1 MKFSPLPLQGAFV
14 IEPEPSADDRGLFA
28 RTFCRSEFSTQGLHT
43 DIVQCSF
50 SFNEKKGTLRGMHYQ
65 KQPHEEIKLVRC
77 TAGAMYDVII
87 DLRPKSPTFT
97 RWVGV
102 ELDAE
107 NHKAMYVP
115 AGCAHGFLTLAA
127 KTEVLYQMSQSFQ
140 PASAAGV
147 RWNDPAFDIKWP
159 ATVEVI
165 SERDKNYP
173 DFRL

>member
-1 MKFSPLPLQGAFV
+1 MIYEPLPVHGAFLIA
-14 IEPEPSADDRGLFA
+14 IEPLADERGFFA
-28 RTFCRSEFSTQGLHT
+28 RSFCREEFTAHDL
-43 DIVQCSF
+43 DPVIAQCSV
-50 SFNEKKGTLRGMHYQ
+50 SFNEYKRTLRGMHYQ
-65 KQPHEEIKLVRC
+65 KSPDEEVKLVRC
-77 TAGAMYDVII
+77 TAGAIYDVVI
-87 DLRPKSPTFT
+87 DLRPESPSFT
-97 RWVGV
+97 RWAAA
-102 ELDAE
+102 ELSAE